1 MKKGKNLIFILLF
14 IIIFIFNLSMTVSA
28 RSGGGHSSGGG
39 HGSSHSS
46 SSGHGSGSHGSRG
59 SSSRG
64 YYGSRESNV
73 CDLIE
78 ILIVPLFIIL
88 IWKKDTIICKTKISR
103 KSKEAEKI
111 IGRLKNVDISYSKEM
126 LQNRVEK
133 TYFKMQEAWTNIN
146 LEISKE
152 YMSEDIYKLHN
163 SKLAWMEIRN
173 QRNVLKNIKLLSA
186 KPVGLEHYEDN
197 SKDFIWFYIH
207 GSMIDYT
214 IDEITT
220 QVVDGNTRNSS
231 FIEYWKFIKK
241 NDSWVVDLI
250 MQEDE
255 VDIDRDFVIESEE

>member
-1 MKKGKNLIFILLF
+1 MKKEKNLIFILLF

-46 SSGHGSGSHGSRG
+46 SGSHGSRG

-64 YYGSRESNV
+64 NYKSSESNV
-73 CDLIE
+73 GDLIE

-133 TYFKMQEAWTNIN
+133 TYFKMQEAWTNLN
-146 LEISKE
+146 LKISKE

-173 QRNVLKNIKLLSA
+173 ERNVLKNIKLLNA

-197 SKDFIWFYIH
+197 SKDFIWFCIH
-207 GSMIDYT
+207 GAMIDYT

-255 VDIDRDFVIESEE
+255 VDIDRDFAIESEE

>member
-46 SSGHGSGSHGSRG
+46 SGGHGSRG

-73 CDLIE
+73 GDLIE

-111 IGRLKNVDISYSKEM
+111 IGRLKNVDISYSKDM

-133 TYFKMQEAWTNIN
+133 TYFKMQEAWTSLN

-173 QRNVLKNIKLLSA
+173 QRNVLKNIKLLNA

-197 SKDFIWFYIH
+197 SKDFIWFCIH
-207 GSMIDYT
+207 GAMIDYT

-220 QVVDGNTRNSS
+220 QVVDGNTRNRS

-255 VDIDRDFVIESEE
+255 VDIDRDFAIESEE

>member
-1 MKKGKNLIFILLF
+1 MKKEKNLIFILLF

-39 HGSSHSS
+39 HGISHSS
-46 SSGHGSGSHGSRG
+46 SGGHGSRG

-64 YYGSRESNV
+64 NYKSSESNV
-73 CDLIE
+73 GDLIE

-133 TYFKMQEAWTNIN
+133 TYFKMQEAWTNLN
-146 LEISKE
+146 LKISKE

-173 QRNVLKNIKLLSA
+173 ERNVLKNIKLLNA

-197 SKDFIWFYIH
+197 SKDFIWFCIH
-207 GSMIDYT
+207 GAMIDYT

-255 VDIDRDFVIESEE
+255 VDIDRDFAIESEE

>member
-1 MKKGKNLIFILLF
+1 MKKRKNLIFIFLF
-14 IIIFIFNLSMTVSA
+14 SIFCMFNLSITVSA
-28 RSGGGHSSGGG
+28 RSGGGHSS
-39 HGSSHSS
+39 SSHSS
-46 SSGHGSGSHGSRG
+46 SGGHGSGIHGSRG

-64 YYGSRESNV
+64 YYESRESNV
-73 CDLIE
+73 SHLIE

-88 IWKKDTIICKTKISR
+88 IWKKDTIICRTKISR
-103 KSKEAEKI
+103 KSKEAEEVI
-111 IGRLKNVDISYSKEM
+111 RRLKKVDMSYSKDM

-133 TYFKMQEAWTNIN
+133 TYFKMQEAWTSLD

-173 QRNVLKNIKLLSA
+173 QRNVLKNIKLLNA

-207 GSMIDYT
+207 GAMIDYT
-214 IDEITT
+214 IDETTT

-231 FIEYWKFIKK
+231 SVEYWKFIKK

-255 VDIDRDFVIESEE
+255 VDMDRDFVIVSEE

>member
-39 HGSSHSS
+39 HGSS
-46 SSGHGSGSHGSRG
+46 SGHGSGSHGSRG

-64 YYGSRESNV
+64 YYESSESNV
-73 CDLIE
+73 GDLIE

-88 IWKKDTIICKTKISR
+88 IWKRDAIICRPKISR

-111 IGRLKNVDISYSKEM
+111 IRRLKNVDISYSKDM

-133 TYFKMQEAWTNIN
+133 TYFKMQEAWTSLN

-173 QRNVLKNIKLLSA
+173 QRNVLKSIKLLNT
-186 KPVGLEHYEDN
+186 KPVGLEHYKDN

-207 GSMIDYT
+207 GAMIDYT

-255 VDIDRDFVIESEE
+255 VDIDRDFVIVSEE

>member
-39 HGSSHSS
+39 HGSS
-46 SSGHGSGSHGSRG
+46 SGHGSGSHGSRG

-64 YYGSRESNV
+64 YYESSESNV
-73 CDLIE
+73 GDLIE

-88 IWKKDTIICKTKISR
+88 IWKRDAIICRPKISR

-111 IGRLKNVDISYSKEM
+111 IRRLKNVDISYSKDM

-133 TYFKMQEAWTNIN
+133 TYFKMQEAWTSLN

-173 QRNVLKNIKLLSA
+173 QRNVLKNIKLLNA
-186 KPVGLEHYEDN
+186 KPVGLEHYKDN

-207 GSMIDYT
+207 GAMIDYT

-255 VDIDRDFVIESEE
+255 VDIDRDFVIVLEE

>member
-46 SSGHGSGSHGSRG
+46 SGGHGSRG

-64 YYGSRESNV
+64 NYKSSESNV
-73 CDLIE
+73 GDLIE

-133 TYFKMQEAWTNIN
+133 TYFKMQEAWTNLN
-146 LEISKE
+146 LKISKE

-173 QRNVLKNIKLLSA
+173 ERNVLKNIKLLNA

-197 SKDFIWFYIH
+197 SKDFIWFCIH
-207 GSMIDYT
+207 GAMIDYT

-255 VDIDRDFVIESEE
+255 VDIDRDFAIESEE

>member
-28 RSGGGHSSGGG
+28 ISGGGHSSGGG
-39 HGSSHSS
+39 HGS

-64 YYGSRESNV
+64 YYESSESNV
-73 CDLIE
+73 GDLIE

-88 IWKKDTIICKTKISR
+88 IWKRDAIICRPKISR

-111 IGRLKNVDISYSKEM
+111 IRRLKNVDISYSKDM

-133 TYFKMQEAWTNIN
+133 TYFKMQEAWTSLN

-173 QRNVLKNIKLLSA
+173 QRNVLKNIKLLNA
-186 KPVGLEHYEDN
+186 KPVGLEHYKDN

-207 GSMIDYT
+207 GAMIDYT

-255 VDIDRDFVIESEE
+255 VDIDKDFVIVSEE

>member
-39 HGSSHSS
+39 HGSS
-46 SSGHGSGSHGSRG
+46 SGHGSGSHGSRG

-64 YYGSRESNV
+64 YYESSESNV
-73 CDLIE
+73 GDLIE

-88 IWKKDTIICKTKISR
+88 IWKRDAIICRPKISR

-111 IGRLKNVDISYSKEM
+111 IRRLKNVDISYSKDM

-133 TYFKMQEAWTNIN
+133 TYFKMQEAWTSLN

-173 QRNVLKNIKLLSA
+173 QRNVLKNIKLLNA
-186 KPVGLEHYEDN
+186 KPVGLEHYKDN

-207 GSMIDYT
+207 GAMIDYT

-255 VDIDRDFVIESEE
+255 VDIDKDFVIVSEE